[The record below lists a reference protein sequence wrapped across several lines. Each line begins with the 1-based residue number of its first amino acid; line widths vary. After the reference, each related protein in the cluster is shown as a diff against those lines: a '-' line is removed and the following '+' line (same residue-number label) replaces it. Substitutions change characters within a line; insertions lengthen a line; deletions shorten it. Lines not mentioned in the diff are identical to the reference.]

1 MNIRLAKS
9 SGFCFGVKRAL
20 DMTLDLANKSKKNV
34 YTLGDIIN
42 NSQVVERLSKMGI
55 SSTNNID
62 DLKEDDYLIIRSHG
76 VPTKIIDK
84 IKEKDINFIDA
95 TCPFVSKIHKLVS
108 SAKNG
113 SNILIFGDKNHP
125 EVIGIV
131 GHCNE
136 NCKVFV
142 FKNEDELRKFLSKGK
157 EITEK
162 PLTVVSQTTFDN
174 EKWKKSIEIIKKVCT
189 NASIFDT
196 ICNAT
201 LNRQQETIELAK
213 SSDCMIVIGGKK
225 SSNTRKLG
233 EISKRYCQNTYI
245 IETKEELED
254 SIDNLVESENV
265 GITAGASTPADI
277 IMEVINFMED
287 IKENQE
293 ELSFEELLEESL
305 QNMSTD
311 EKVHG
316 VVVSF
321 TPNEVY
327 VDVGRKQAGIV
338 PLDELTSDPNAKIED
353 LVKVGDEMDLLIMKT
368 NDVEGTILLSKKRLD
383 SLKGWDEMVKAYED
397 KTILTGTV
405 VKVVKG
411 GVIAVT
417 NSIRIFIPLS
427 QSGLKKTDDADS
439 LLKKEVK
446 FRIIELNKFKR
457 RVVASIK
464 SVLDEEKRNA
474 MESFWNEVEIGK
486 KYKGAVRSITS
497 YGVFVDLGGID
508 GMVHISELSW
518 GNVKRPSDLVK
529 VGDEI
534 EVEVKDFDK
543 EKGRISLTCK
553 NEDNNPWNII
563 ERDYNVG
570 DIIDCEIVSMT
581 SYGAFAKV
589 IPGIDGLIHISQISD
604 KRINKP
610 QDVLA
615 VGEQVK
621 AKIIDIDIEN
631 KRISLSIKEVPKDE
645 ESNDEEIE
653 D

>member
-1 MNIRLAKS
+1 
-9 SGFCFGVKRAL
+9 
-20 DMTLDLANKSKKNV
+20 
-34 YTLGDIIN
+34 
-42 NSQVVERLSKMGI
+42 
-55 SSTNNID
+55 
-62 DLKEDDYLIIRSHG
+62 
-76 VPTKIIDK
+76 
-84 IKEKDINFIDA
+84 
-95 TCPFVSKIHKLVS
+95 
-108 SAKNG
+108 
-113 SNILIFGDKNHP
+113 
-125 EVIGIV
+125 
-131 GHCNE
+131 
-136 NCKVFV
+136 
-142 FKNEDELRKFLSKGK
+142 
-157 EITEK
+157 
-162 PLTVVSQTTFDN
+162 
-174 EKWKKSIEIIKKVCT
+174 
-189 NASIFDT
+189 
-196 ICNAT
+196 
-201 LNRQQETIELAK
+201 
-213 SSDCMIVIGGKK
+213 
-225 SSNTRKLG
+225 
-233 EISKRYCQNTYI
+233 
-245 IETKEELED
+245 
-254 SIDNLVESENV
+254 
-265 GITAGASTPADI
+265 
-277 IMEVINFMED
+277 
-287 IKENQE
+287 
-293 ELSFEELLEESL
+293 
-305 QNMSTD
+305 MSTD